1 MSLPPSYFDA
11 VYAGAADPWGF
22 GDRWYEERKRDLTL
36 AALPARR
43 YRRGLEPGCS
53 IGVLSAGLAR
63 RCEVLVSTDVSAAAL
78 ERAAA
83 RVPANVELRRWALGE
98 PWSEG
103 TFDLLVLSEVGYYL
117 DAPALARALEGAV
130 ATLEEGATL
139 LACHWRHPVGDY
151 PLSGDAV
158 HAAIAA
164 TRGLSRLGGWGD
176 EDVLVEVWE
185 VGAPR
190 PSVAGREGLG

>member
-11 VYAGAADPWGF
+11 MYAEAQDPWGF
-22 GDRWYEERKRDLTL
+22 GDRWYEERKRALTL

-63 RCEVLVSTDVSAAAL
+63 RCEVLVSTDVSSAAL

-83 RVPANVELRRWALGE
+83 RVPANVELRPWALGE
-98 PWSEG
+98 PWSDG

-117 DAPALARALEGAV
+117 DATALAPALEGAV
-130 ATLEEGATL
+130 ALLEVGGTL
-139 LACHWRHPVGDY
+139 LACHWRHPVDDY
-151 PLSGDAV
+151 PLGGDAV
-158 HAAIAA
+158 HAAIGA
-164 TRGLSRLGGWGD
+164 TPGLSRLGGWDD
-176 EDVLVEVWE
+176 EDVLVGVWE
-185 VGAPR
+185 AGPPQ
-190 PSVAGREGLG
+190 PSVAARDGLG

>member
-11 VYAGAADPWGF
+11 MYAGADDPWGF
-22 GDRWYEERKRDLTL
+22 GDRWYEERKRALTL

-53 IGVLSAGLAR
+53 IGVLSAALAR
-63 RCEVLVSTDVSAAAL
+63 RCEALVSTDVSGAAL
-78 ERAAA
+78 ERAAT
-83 RVPANVELRRWALGE
+83 RVPSNVELRRWALGE

-117 DAPALARALEGAV
+117 DAPALARALEGVVAV
-130 ATLEEGATL
+130 LEDGATL
-139 LACHWRHPVGDY
+139 LACHWRHPVEDY
-151 PLSGDAV
+151 PLGGDAV

-164 TRGLSRLGGWGD
+164 APGLARLGGWDD
-176 EDVLVEVWE
+176 EDLLVGVWE
-185 VGAPR
+185 AGPPR
-190 PSVAGREGLG
+190 SSVAAREGLG